1 MQNDIQNIIE
11 RNKRVEQDKAW
22 EMSLTRRAFIAV
34 LTYLTTALLL
44 LINGI
49 ENPLLHACIPA
60 VAYLLS
66 TLSLPWVKKRWM
78 RGRSA

>member
-44 LINGI
+44 WINGI
-49 ENPLLHACIPA
+49 ENPLLQACIPA